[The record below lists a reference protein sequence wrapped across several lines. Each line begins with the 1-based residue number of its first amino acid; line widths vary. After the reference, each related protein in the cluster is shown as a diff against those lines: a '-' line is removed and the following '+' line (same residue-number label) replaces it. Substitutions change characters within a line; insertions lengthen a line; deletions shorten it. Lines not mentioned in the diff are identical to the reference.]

1 MATIPRSVPAASH
14 RPGSGEASSLPG
26 LYNEIGV
33 RKIPIE
39 DARVSLEAL
48 LEAART
54 ASAFRLLEDLVNQA
68 STHQAAEQVV
78 ELFGLLPEKLLKQ
91 EASFQQLYAMA
102 LCRSR
107 QSGRLLAY
115 LEGLTPPIPAALR
128 TYWAWALLREG
139 RCEEALCQLEALQGC
154 ESADWGLYWRTMGE
168 VLFRLGRADWHEAFL
183 KARKHLKGSALGRSL
198 LDEGGLLYLWGQRSA
213 ARVVWAEALAYLRDD
228 PYYLAWA
235 RHSLGMALI
244 SDRPEEAE
252 GHLLEAVRLSRKAV
266 AREFRARA
274 LCGLGAVRRSFGEW
288 ERALS
293 SYQEATRVACERD
306 DRQQALWGYGHTLRL
321 LGRLEEALAQLTLA
335 LELDP
340 SPATSWLN
348 ADIAA
353 ARLMLGDVAGA
364 REALGQALSQ
374 GERGK
379 IVLVVV
385 QAALDHRTGA
395 SEAARS
401 LLEGLEPTNLWVRE
415 ELHCFPELR
424 ASLALPELGQQK
436 HWVEVNPFGS
446 LEVKV
451 NGRPVPINPTGRP
464 GELLVFLLE
473 NGGSAGVEHLLDQ
486 LYHGNRPQ
494 DRKALWETAERLRG
508 ALGWKGS
515 VQVKGGVYR
524 LDPAAEWLYRD
535 QPPQGAGE
543 FMVGHYANWVQER
556 RGAFP
561 WVI

>member
-1 MATIPRSVPAASH
+1 
-14 RPGSGEASSLPG
+14 
-26 LYNEIGV
+26 LYNELGV

-39 DARVSLEAL
+39 DARVSLAAL
-48 LEAART
+48 LETGRT
-54 ASAFRLLEDLVNQA
+54 APAVRLLESLVEQA

-78 ELFGLLPEKLLKQ
+78 GLFSTLPEDLLSQ
-91 EASFQQLYAMA
+91 DASIRQLYAAA

-107 QSGRLLAY
+107 RSGALLAY
-115 LEGLTPPIPAALR
+115 LDTLSPPIPTALQ
-128 TYWAWALLREG
+128 TYRAWALLREG
-139 RCEEALCQLEALQGC
+139 RYGEALCQLEALQDC
-154 ESADWGLYWRTMGE
+154 EPADQGLFWRTRGE
-168 VLFRLGRADWHEAFL
+168 VLFRLGQAGWQEAFL
-183 KARKHLKGSALGRSL
+183 KARQHLKGSALGRSL
-198 LDEGGLLYLWGQRSA
+198 LDEGGLLYLSGQRSA
-213 ARVVWAEALAYLRDD
+213 ARVLWAEALAYLRDD

-235 RHSLGMALI
+235 RNSLGMALLK
-244 SDRPEEAE
+244 DRPEEAE
-252 GHLLEAVRLSRKAV
+252 QHLLEAIRLSRKAV

-293 SYQEATRVACERD
+293 SYQEAIRVACERD

-335 LELDP
+335 RELDP
-340 SPATSWLN
+340 SPPTSWLN

-364 REALGQALSQ
+364 REALGQALSL

-379 IVLVVV
+379 TVLRVV
-385 QAALDHRTGA
+385 QAALEHRAGLP
-395 SEAARS
+395 EAARS
-401 LLEGLEPTNLWVRE
+401 LLEGLEPANLWVRE
-415 ELHCFPELR
+415 EVHCFPELR
-424 ASLALPELGQQK
+424 DYLTLPEPVAWPK

-486 LYHGNRPQ
+486 LYHGDRPQ

-515 VQVKGGVYR
+515 VQVKGGIYR
-524 LDPAAEWLYRD
+524 LDPAAEWVYRD
-535 QPPQGAGE
+535 RPPQGAGE

-556 RGAFP
+556 RSVFP
-561 WVI
+561 WVV